1 MKKRGMLQQQVF
13 YYILGAVMISLIL
26 FFGYQQIVKL
36 TGFNE
41 QANFVKFK
49 TDFQDAL
56 NDIYY
61 KNPGSTAIYSL
72 TSTNKPLLL
81 PRDVKEVCFEKEN
94 NNIRVKADSEYFT
107 SFIVENLITKDI
119 QAKYCIK
126 TVNSRL
132 SFTLE
137 NKIVNGKTII
147 EIR

>member
-13 YYILGAVMISLIL
+13 YYILGAVMISLIF

-36 TGFNE
+36 TGLNE
-41 QANFVKFK
+41 QANFIRFK
-49 TDFQDAL
+49 TDFQDAVS
-56 NDIYY
+56 DIYY

-81 PRDVKEVCFEKEN
+81 SRDVKEVCFEKEN
-94 NNIRVKADSEYFT
+94 NQFRVKADSEYFT
-107 SFIVENLITKDI
+107 SFIVENLVPRDN
-119 QAKYCIK
+119 QDGYCIK
-126 TVNSRL
+126 TANSRL

-137 NKIVNGKTII
+137 NKVVNGKIFV